1 MRRVD
6 VDMRPITRG
15 VGYIFL
21 AFCLSAFARII
32 VDLILN
38 LGNDFFGTGTFD
50 TLFVLIYQML
60 FIVLTF
66 GLYLMVNRRLVVDLE
81 HDIIERKQADTALRL
96 SEEKFFK
103 AFHSSP
109 DAILISRL
117 EDGRLIEVNE
127 GFSRLTGYSREEAL
141 SDSAI
146 NLGLWLDL
154 QDRERLIAA
163 LQERQRIR
171 DQVYEFHIKS
181 GGTIVGLYSGEIIY
195 LDDKAHILSIVRDIS
210 EQKQKEELT
219 RLRLE
224 LWEYAAAHSLE
235 ELMQK
240 ALDEIGALTG
250 SPIGFYH
257 FVEEDQRTLSLQTW
271 STRTLAEFCQAEGK
285 GLHYSIDKAGVW
297 ADAFHQRKPVIH
309 NDYAAL
315 SHRKGLPEGH
325 AEVVRQLVVPVLR
338 DGQVVSILGVGNKS
352 FEYDENDV
360 ELVSYIADTVWTIV
374 ERKRAEEQIRQ
385 LNSELERL
393 AMTDELTGILNRRSF
408 FRRGAEEINRFL
420 RYRAPLT
427 LLILDIDGFKKINDT
442 YGHMA
447 GDQVLKDFV
456 STLQCNIRR
465 TDILARLG
473 GEEFGIILQNTG
485 QENASITA
493 EKLRMAVEKQACVVS
508 EGQIVNVT
516 VSIGLATA
524 NGEVQ
529 SFGTLL
535 KNADAALYRAKDQG
549 RNKVFLH
556 CG

>member
-1 MRRVD
+1 
-6 VDMRPITRG
+6 
-15 VGYIFL
+15 
-21 AFCLSAFARII
+21 
-32 VDLILN
+32 
-38 LGNDFFGTGTFD
+38 
-50 TLFVLIYQML
+50 
-60 FIVLTF
+60 
-66 GLYLMVNRRLVVDLE
+66 
-81 HDIIERKQADTALRL
+81 
-96 SEEKFFK
+96 
-103 AFHSSP
+103 
-109 DAILISRL
+109 
-117 EDGRLIEVNE
+117 
-127 GFSRLTGYSREEAL
+127 
-141 SDSAI
+141 
-146 NLGLWLDL
+146 
-154 QDRERLIAA
+154 
-163 LQERQRIR
+163 
-171 DQVYEFHIKS
+171 
-181 GGTIVGLYSGEIIY
+181 
-195 LDDKAHILSIVRDIS
+195 
-210 EQKQKEELT
+210 
-219 RLRLE
+219 
-224 LWEYAAAHSLE
+224 
-235 ELMQK
+235 
-240 ALDEIGALTG
+240 
-250 SPIGFYH
+250 
-257 FVEEDQRTLSLQTW
+257 
-271 STRTLAEFCQAEGK
+271 
-285 GLHYSIDKAGVW
+285 LHYSIDKAGVW

-325 AEVVRQLVVPVLR
+325 AEVIRQLVVPVLR

-516 VSIGLATA
+516 VSIGLAAA